1 MNPTTTRQKNKEIF
15 DFVYTLPEVAKKQN
29 WVSRYDPESDE
40 FSVTVPKL
48 SKDAR
53 IHYVNDELALYYSK
67 NKIEGVFIEYF
78 SKNFVKHQQYKDV
91 KELAKEV
98 NKKKYEGLVEFTW
111 NKLMTIAPQL
121 SEAIKTALVKDIQL
135 QP

>member
-1 MNPTTTRQKNKEIF
+1 MKPTTTPQKNKEIF
-15 DFVYTLPEVAKKQN
+15 DFVYNLSNVAKRQN

-48 SKDAR
+48 SKNAR
-53 IHYVNDELALYYSK
+53 IRYVNDELALYFSN

-78 SKNFVKHQQYKDV
+78 SKNFVKHQNYKDV
-91 KELAKEV
+91 KQLAREV

-111 NKLMTIAPQL
+111 KKVTTIAPDL